1 MFAKNYRYQSHL
13 VLHLIILF
21 WAYTGMIGHILPW
34 PAEVIVWYRMVI
46 ASFILALILIK
57 GKNFKKIQLLSQK
70 QRYLSVI
77 GGITL
82 SMHWWCFFAS
92 IKLSTVSIGLICLS
106 ATPFLTTVI
115 QALLSKTR
123 PPSHELFFSIMTIS
137 GLMIIF
143 NMDLQ
148 YTTGILVGLLSSVLD
163 AVFNIINGKLSS
175 AKSPV
180 LISWIEIT
188 SGFILISCVIFFQGS
203 SPFHFIPSSS
213 EEIISVLFLGIVCTA
228 LAIVGCLWVMKELSP
243 YTVALTVNLEP
254 VYGIIIAVL
263 IRGQEEI
270 MPSGFYMGA
279 LLIMGSVAANT
290 FVQQRRVPQN
300 P

>member
-1 MFAKNYRYQSHL
+1 MFTKNYRYQSHL

-34 PAEVIVWYRMVI
+34 PAEVIVWYRMII
-46 ASFILALILIK
+46 ASFILGLILIK
-57 GKNFKKIQLLSQK
+57 GNHFKKIQLLSPRQK
-70 QRYLSVI
+70 QLSI
-77 GGITL
+77 LGGLIL

-106 ATPFLTTVI
+106 ATPFLTTII
-115 QALLSKTR
+115 QATLNRTR
-123 PPSHELFFSIMTIS
+123 PPTHELFFSLLTIS

-163 AVFNIINGKLSS
+163 AVFNIINGKLSN
-175 AKSPV
+175 AKNPV
-180 LISWIEIT
+180 LISWMEIT
-188 SGFILISCVIFFQGS
+188 SGFVLVSLIIFLQGT
-203 SPFHFIPSSS
+203 SPFHYIPASA
-213 EEIISVLFLGIVCTA
+213 EEMISVLFLGVICTA

-254 VYGIIIAVL
+254 VYGIILAVL
-263 IRGQEEI
+263 IRGQDEI
-270 MPSGFYMGA
+270 MPSGFYFGA

-290 FVQQRRVPQN
+290 FVQQRRAV
-300 P
+300 